1 MRKFWL
7 VGLLFSVFSIQLNS
21 KTPMSKHVVKKGET
35 LYSISKQYGLTLK
48 DLEKANSL
56 STKNPHI
63 KVGQNLIVP
72 STPHKLQAINYKPI
86 SVPSTPDTPYREEDT
101 RQRRAIPA
109 PVKAVAVENP
119 QPLQAAN
126 TAVAPV
132 VRTSYSPA
140 EYPAVFNQYPTQGM
154 KMKKNKG
161 AANYIEDA
169 TSGNQNLA
177 FYNDAEMGS
186 IVRVTNLMNH
196 KTVFV
201 KVLGKV
207 PPNDASQ
214 EITIKLSNKS
224 ARDLGA
230 IDEKFLVE
238 VAAYTPD

>member
-7 VGLLFSVFSIQLNS
+7 VGLLFSVFSIELNS

-35 LYSISKQYGLTLK
+35 LYSISKQYGVNLK
-48 DLEKANSL
+48 ELIKTNSL
-56 STKNPHI
+56 SAKNPHLQ
-63 KVGQNLIVP
+63 VGQRLIVP

-101 RQRRAIPA
+101 RQRRAIPP
-109 PVKAVAVENP
+109 PVKAVVIENP
-119 QPLQAAN
+119 QPVQAVN
-126 TAVAPV
+126 TAVAPI
-132 VRTSYSPA
+132 VRTSYAPS
-140 EYPAVFNQYPTQGM
+140 EYPALFNQYPTQGL

-161 AANYIEDA
+161 AANYMSDA

-177 FYNDAEMGS
+177 FYNEAEMGS

-201 KVLGKV
+201 KVLGRV
-207 PPNDASQ
+207 PPMDASQ